1 LAFGIWHLAF
11 GIWHLA
17 FGIWHLAFGI
27 WHASYEKA
35 VPRNLNKC
43 ETSIHFSFF

>member
-1 LAFGIWHLAF
+1 VAPPEFAEM
-11 GIWHLA
+11 
-17 FGIWHLAFGI
+17 
-27 WHASYEKA
+27 HASYEKA